1 LTKPL
6 SDNQVGDL
14 LGEALNVIGEAKAE
28 TVRGN
33 TALGAARQALSLMQI
48 GLLMA
53 AEKNSDVVETVID
66 QPARR
71 GPSRE

>member
-1 LTKPL
+1 MTKPL

-14 LGEALNVIGEAKAE
+14 LGEALNVIGGAKAQ

-33 TALGAARQALSLMQI
+33 TALDAARQAISLMQI

-53 AEKNSDVVETVID
+53 AEKNSDVVDTVIE